1 MTDKTNVTNEETV
14 MNTNNNPIQKEE
26 ITMKPTALSTAIA
39 DNFGSLESPVI
50 TIGGSA
56 YDPDDLLNFD
66 FTSEEGLSNVSVTN
80 LNLERKLATQRFQKN
95 VLSDIYKAFSLIRTF
110 KLLEGMGEFAE
121 LRGYVL
127 RAIIETTYYWSSK
140 DKTNPKQT
148 QGDRIYSNL
157 LKVDG
162 VTKESNVAKLFQ
174 HYVGITKKYTLDAD
188 KATDKVEYLPEHNSN
203 IRVAINRSGIS
214 VTADAGTELVPTN
227 SPTRPFIF
235 KRKVVA
241 VFGIET
247 FNEHLTN
254 VLRNIR
260 IHNEFLVQAQNHT
273 SVDTVE
279 LRKDAL
285 RFRKADVLGLLLL
298 LKMNRIDTK
307 ELFESQRKGTNHG
320 LALKRRM
327 NSDKLERVYVP
338 SHTFPEVYRQ
348 TGVVSLSQA
357 RQGYFS
363 PMVSLP
369 LLVEYYDTKD
379 AEGNAIKQALFR
391 EAVNKTLNR
400 IDKLEGKSGW
410 RTLPVHAI
418 VIVDATESQHIN
430 QALLTGAIFMPNWW
444 LEKYGVCRV
453 VTEMIEGGI
462 KSATAAVT
470 DLDPILDQKGVAI
483 VSPSAWKG
491 GLLAAFKYATNK
503 ELKNLIP
510 FDEKDPEKSTR
521 ALAAL
526 LHTVMSNLKTYIIN
540 GEQVRGF
547 EVEVPVTI
555 TNAYSVESVMLNDGT
570 PDEDD
575 EINYLAN
582 PDLLKN
588 LDNLQEELETGR
600 RSVNGLRD
608 IIMNRA
614 ISEPEFKVNKWLNEG
629 LKKETLKFKP
639 TITRIIAPEIQ
650 SIARWYGKKEA
661 ALYLKTL
668 LNRQA
673 KFGMDVNKIIAAQ
686 WITGN
691 TAITRTVRAGL
702 IAEKLIESV
711 DKYKLALRDESPVYP
726 MEVISDLYYNYFK
739 PTDCQLTDW
748 VGIQFPN
755 GEVVPMP
762 LGQIFDNN
770 IEEEFNKPS
779 NIVVVKGLFAD
790 LLENIKTGITQQ
802 DYAPTT
808 ISHLLLAAQIQK
820 PLLGKNFGY
829 QYTRGMYG
837 VMLPLLNNKHM
848 DNLALTRRDR
858 IAKSDSE
865 YVKMNGSKAPQYF
878 IGSTAGYRVFNKEF
892 NREGFNNLFACAI
905 FITPDAT
912 MILQNDHD
920 GDLFRVSKDGHTL
933 PMFKGPFKEFNSKF
947 FTDFLADEKASNKM
961 SAKPAANV
969 TLEVMHKELFDAVEA
984 KNKVGLY
991 TANKYFYEVAF
1002 DNVNEFVGTDGANY
1016 SIDTYD
1022 KHVITAILAQLIQV
1036 EAMNNIKQDG
1046 AKEFFTEIVLAWK
1059 LAGIKS
1065 FGTQS
1070 KEERV
1075 AAALQSAMDGL
1086 TSINAKYEMGLTHTR
1101 IKTYVQA
1108 IYHTAVTYNRDNML
1122 AYAMMNKRVIEERNA
1137 LDITSSYNV
1146 EGYEYKGTYNFYNS
1160 YDRIVNCA
1168 DTQSM
1173 YHDIVTMT
1181 VAAVF
1186 GDEEVLE
1193 EGEE

>member
-1 MTDKTNVTNEETV
+1 MTTLNNTTA
-14 MNTNNNPIQKEE
+14 TNNVLNTQEE
-26 ITMKPTALSTAIA
+26 ITMKPTTLSTMIA
-39 DNFGSLESPVI
+39 DDFGGLESPVI
-50 TIGGSA
+50 TIGGA
-56 YDPDDLLNFD
+56 EYNPDDLLNFD
-66 FTSEEGLSNVSVTN
+66 FTSSEELSDVSLSN
-80 LNLERKLATQRFQKN
+80 LNLERKLAVQKFQKN
-95 VLSDIYKAFSLIRTF
+95 VLSDIYKAFSLVRSF

-127 RAIIETTYYWSSK
+127 RAIIEATYYWSSK

-162 VTKESNVAKLFQ
+162 VTKESNIAKLFQ
-174 HYVGITKKYTLDAD
+174 HYVGITKQYTLDED
-188 KATDKVEYLPEHNSN
+188 KASETVTYLPEHNSN

-227 SPTRPFIF
+227 GTTRPFIF
-235 KRKVVA
+235 KRKVVG

-260 IHNEFLVQAQNHT
+260 IHNEFVVQAQNHT

-307 ELFESQRKGTNHG
+307 ELFESQRKGTNQG
-320 LALKRRM
+320 LALRRKL
-327 NSDKLERVYVP
+327 NSDKLERIYVP
-338 SHTFPEVYRQ
+338 SHTFPEVYRE

-369 LLVEYYDTKD
+369 LLVEYYNTKD
-379 AEGNAIKQALFR
+379 SEGNDVKQALFR

-400 IDKLEGKSGW
+400 IDKLHDKDGW
-410 RTLPVHAI
+410 KTKAVRFLV
-418 VIVDATESQHIN
+418 VVDATESKIIN

-453 VTEMIEGGI
+453 VTEMLEGGV
-462 KSATAAVT
+462 KSATTAVT
-470 DLDPILDQKGVAI
+470 ELDPILDQKGI
-483 VSPSAWKG
+483 GIISPSAWKG

-510 FDEKDPEKSTR
+510 FDEKDPEKSNR

-526 LHTVMSNLKTYIIN
+526 LHTVMSSLKTYIVN
-540 GEQVRGF
+540 GEEIRGF
-547 EVEVPVTI
+547 EVELELTI
-555 TNAYSVESVMLNDGT
+555 TNAYTVESVMLNDGV
-570 PDEDD
+570 PSEDD
-575 EINYLAN
+575 EINYLAH

-608 IIMNRA
+608 IIMNRT
-614 ISEPEFKVNKWLNEG
+614 ITEPGFKVNEWLNEG
-629 LKKETLKFKP
+629 LNNQTLRFKP
-639 TITRIIAPEIQ
+639 ALTRIIAPEIQ

-661 ALYLKTL
+661 ATYLKTL

-691 TAITRTVRAGL
+691 TAITRTVRASL

-711 DKYKLALRDESPVYP
+711 DKYKLALRDNSPVYP
-726 MEVISDLYYNYFK
+726 MEVIEDLYNNHFK
-739 PTDCQLTDW
+739 PEGCNAIDW
-748 VGIQFPN
+748 VGIKFPN

-770 IEEEFNKPS
+770 IEEEFSNPS
-779 NIVVVKGLFAD
+779 NIVVVKGLFAE

-802 DYAPTT
+802 EYVPTS
-808 ISHLLLAAQIQK
+808 ISHLLLAAQVQK

-837 VMLPLLNNKHM
+837 VMLPLLNTKHL
-848 DNLALTRRDR
+848 DNIALTRRER
-858 IAKSDSE
+858 ISKSDSD

-878 IGSTAGYRVFNKEF
+878 IGSTAGYRVYNKEF
-892 NREGFNNLFACAI
+892 NREGFDNLFACAI

-920 GDLFRVSKDGHTL
+920 GDLFRISKDGHTL

-947 FTDFLADEKASNKM
+947 FTDFLADEKAGNKM
-961 SAKPAANV
+961 GAKPAANV

-1002 DNVNEFVGTDGANY
+1002 DNVSEFVGTDGATY

-1059 LAGIKS
+1059 LAGIKA

-1075 AAALQSAMDGL
+1075 DAVLKSAMDGL
-1086 TSINAKYEMGLTHTR
+1086 TSINDKYSMGLTPTR

-1108 IYHTAVTYNRDNML
+1108 IYHTANTYNRDNML
-1122 AYAMMNKRVIEERNA
+1122 AYAMMNKRVIEERNVV
-1137 LDITSSYNV
+1137 DITNSYNV

-1181 VAAVF
+1181 IAVVF
-1186 GDEEVLE
+1186 GEEESV